1 MFTEVAN
8 ENEICVTMEQ
18 SELMKYV
25 DEVMNCQF
33 SFPVKFLFSSRWG
46 EMLGGEMLWGE
57 MSVGR
62 NVHGASCPWE
72 ELSIG

>member
-8 ENEICVTMEQ
+8 ENEICVTIEQ

-25 DEVMNCQF
+25 DKVMNCQF

-46 EMLGGEMLWGE
+46 EMLWGKMSMGRNVRGASCLWGE
-57 MSVGR
+57 
-62 NVHGASCPWE
+62 
-72 ELSIG
+72 LSIR